1 MAGTGLSGGG
11 AGEEDATG
19 FGGPGI
25 VIVGGVGPRTSH
37 WVRTAPVG
45 GDMVG

>member
-1 MAGTGLSGGG
+1 MGATGLSGRG

-25 VIVGGVGPRTSH
+25 VIVGGVGPRTSL
-37 WVRTAPVG
+37 WARIAPVG